1 MQSVWRDRRARRI
14 RGPHNQVRK
23 VLPAVSKSPVRV
35 VAEGSCVAV
44 RGNQFCFREEWD
56 SAVVAYSEALQ
67 ARAKVGGNLQLT
79 STILSNRSAAC
90 ARLGQWKQSLQ
101 DAEQVV
107 PALLEE
113 R

>member
-1 MQSVWRDRRARRI
+1 M
-14 RGPHNQVRK
+14 
-23 VLPAVSKSPVRV
+23 RV
-35 VAEGSCVAV
+35 VAEGSCVAA

-67 ARAKVGGNLQLT
+67 ACAKVGGNLQLT

-90 ARLGQWKQSLQ
+90 ARLGQWKHSLQ

-113 R
+113 SSQSKVLGIVICKVIRLLEKHLKIDR